1 MAINMEGE
9 GLQLWTPYLYKFHYD
24 FTPYFDQIYE
34 TFKVLSDHWATK
46 TDMTI
51 VEDGDE
57 AYSTVR
63 VGIHDYQL
71 QPHEQPYMRDFHEF
85 LGHRVKWVWDQF
97 GYLGAESEISKSWFN
112 RHGLGAKTL
121 EHTHNGVEL
130 VVASYIKNEP
140 GQGFIEFRDPLEYH
154 KTGYPYNAEH
164 TIWQPVEAVSGDV
177 LIFPGWLNHRTQEN
191 DVGGERICMTYNI
204 NSRLLK
210 CDVENKFRIH

>member
-1 MAINMEGE
+1 MTIAFDGE
-9 GLQLWTPYLYKFHYD
+9 GLHLWHPFIYKFHYD
-24 FTPYFDQIYE
+24 FSSVYDQIYE
-34 TFKVLSDHWATK
+34 TFLELSDHWATK

-63 VGIHDYQL
+63 VGVYDTHM
-71 QPHEQPYMRDFHEF
+71 QPHQQPYMADFHHW
-85 LGHRVKWVWDQF
+85 LGHRINWVWEKF
-97 GYLGAESEISKSWFN
+97 GYLGSESEVSKSWFN

-121 EHTHNGVEL
+121 EHTHNAVEL
-130 VVASYIKNEP
+130 VVASYIKNEA

-164 TIWQPVEAVSGDV
+164 EIWKSVECVTGDV

-191 DVGGERICMTYNI
+191 TVGGERICMTYNI

-210 CDVENKFRIH
+210 ADVFNKFRLL